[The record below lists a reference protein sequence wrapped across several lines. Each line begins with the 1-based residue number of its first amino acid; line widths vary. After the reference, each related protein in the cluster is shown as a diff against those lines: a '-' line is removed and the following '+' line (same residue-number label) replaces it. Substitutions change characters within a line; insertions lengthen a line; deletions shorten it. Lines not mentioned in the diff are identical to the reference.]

1 MKKIKRRIQQFFK
14 RLLSSWQKRLNFK
27 INIYQFLGI
36 VCLGFWLVII
46 FGYFLPVQYNFEGNL
61 LVKSISFT
69 YNGDRDKRLL
79 NEIAGVKNLDIMGS
93 NSQSVVLEGRFS
105 SNSDPN
111 FDRKLKN
118 LKENKLKIEFLDA
131 TSRLILK
138 SPTSS
143 LTVLS
148 LPLKPGTKVQQFAY
162 NPDRKEL
169 SFCLQS
175 EQELPEAC
183 SSPQNLI
190 NNQSRQRQQI
200 GSLQLDLGEKPLE
213 ISLENV
219 NLPQLKIKTNLN
231 LKYQPTFQEPSLQL
245 SSPTQIYLNLP
256 KNSEPE
262 WLGEDFAVNNVRF
275 SRPKNTGKVAEETE
289 ISTILAGE
297 IRMKKEKLEL
307 QTEQFLIIEPPK
319 PGIQRLRSLAIKNPD
334 KRDKNTT
341 DSPAGLQIFV
351 SGKSSKLA
359 AGLYP
364 DFPIQEIQFNWL
376 SKFPQEA
383 INAMLAFVGALT
395 AILLPHLLPKAPK

>member
-1 MKKIKRRIQQFFK
+1 MKQIKRKIQQ
-14 RLLSSWQKRLNFK
+14 LLRQLFSFCQKRLNFN

-61 LVKSISFT
+61 LVKAISFT

-79 NEIAGVKNLDIMGS
+79 NEISGVKNLDIMGS
-93 NSQSVVLEGRFS
+93 NSQAVVLEGRFS

-111 FDRKLKN
+111 LDRQLKN
-118 LKENKLKIEFLDA
+118 LKENKLRIEFPDT

-138 SPTSS
+138 SPSSS

-148 LPLKPGTKVQQFAY
+148 LPLKPATKIQQFAY
-162 NPDRKEL
+162 NPDRQEL

-190 NNQSRQRQQI
+190 NNPSRQRQQI
-200 GSLQLDLGEKPLE
+200 GTLQLDLGEKPLE

-231 LKYQPTFQEPSLQL
+231 LQYQPTFQEPSLQL

-256 KNSEPE
+256 KDSEPE
-262 WLGEDFAVNNVRF
+262 WLGEDFAVNNVSF
-275 SRPKNTGKVAEETE
+275 SLPKNTGKVSEETE

-307 QTEQFLIIEPPK
+307 ETEQFLIIEPPK
-319 PGIQRLRSLAIKNPD
+319 PGIQRLRSLAIKTPD
-334 KRDKNTT
+334 KGEKNTSDFVT
-341 DSPAGLQIFV
+341 GLQIFV
-351 SGKSSKLA
+351 SGKSSRIA

-383 INAMLAFVGALT
+383 INAMLAFIGALT
-395 AILLPHLLPKAPK
+395 AILLPHLFPKSTK